1 MFRQFSLAVAAAIL
15 AVTSVA
21 SADELDHDHAAQH
34 GGVIVESGHHHLE
47 VVAKDGSLEVYV
59 GGEDG
64 QPEEVKEATATATI
78 LSGGKKA
85 DIQLAPDAGNL
96 LKGTGSFSAGK
107 GTTIVITLT
116 MPGHKPEQARVKL
129 D

>member
-1 MFRQFSLAVAAAIL
+1 MFRHLNLVLAALFVTAAPAIGGE
-15 AVTSVA
+15 
-21 SADELDHDHAAQH
+21 DHPHDHAAQH

-64 QPEEVKEATATATI
+64 QPEDVKGAAATATV
-78 LSGGKKA
+78 LSAGKKTE
-85 DIQLAPDAGNL
+85 IQLAPDAGNV
-96 LKGTGSFSAGK
+96 LKGAGSFTAGK

-116 MPGHKPEQARVKL
+116 MPDHKPEQARVKL

>member
-1 MFRQFSLAVAAAIL
+1 MFRYLTLALAAVLVTASPAVAA
-15 AVTSVA
+15 
-21 SADELDHDHAAQH
+21 DEHDHKAQH

-47 VVAKDGSLEVYV
+47 VVAKDGLLEVYV
-59 GGEDG
+59 EGEDG
-64 QPEEVKEATATATI
+64 QPEDVKDAAATATI

-85 DIQLAPDAGNL
+85 DIQLAPDAGNV
-96 LKGTGSFSAGK
+96 LKGAGSFTAGK

>member
-1 MFRQFSLAVAAAIL
+1 M
-15 AVTSVA
+15 
-21 SADELDHDHAAQH
+21 
-34 GGVIVESGHHHLE
+34 
-47 VVAKDGSLEVYV
+47 AKDGSLEVYV
-59 GGEDG
+59 EGEDG
-64 QPEEVKEATATATI
+64 QPEDVKDAAATATI

-85 DIQLAPDAGNL
+85 DIQLAPDAGNV
-96 LKGTGSFSAGK
+96 LKGAGSFTAGK